1 MQKKNSIH
9 PTLNRK
15 IMAKYIK
22 QEMPNLNGTE
32 EPQVYYRLKTNRNIS
47 SKEFVE
53 RISRN
58 GSAIDRGEMEGF
70 LIRIADG
77 LAEFLGNGYSVTLDG
92 VGTFKAGLGLKRDK
106 EMDSF
111 EEDETKRNARS
122 LQLTNIN
129 FRAEK
134 ALVREAN
141 RRCKLERYG
150 ESRLRKSP
158 YTKEQRL
165 QLALEYLEK
174 NSAMHI
180 ADYMQ
185 LTGLSRTTATL
196 ELKSFRQDPTSG
208 ITFVGRG
215 SNKVYVKTCVTST
228 D

>member
-1 MQKKNSIH
+1 
-9 PTLNRK
+9 
-15 IMAKYIK
+15 MAQYIK

-47 SKEFVE
+47 SKEFVKH
-53 RISRN
+53 ISRN
-58 GSAIDRGEMEGF
+58 DSAVDRGEIEGV

-77 LAEFLGNGYSVTLDG
+77 LAELLGNGYSVTLDG

-122 LQLTNIN
+122 LQLTSIN
-129 FRAEK
+129 YRADK
-134 ALVREAN
+134 TLVREAN

-165 QLALEYLEK
+165 QLALEYLDK
-174 NSAMHI
+174 NSAMRI
-180 ADYMQ
+180 GDYMQ
-185 LTGLSRTTATL
+185 LTGLSRTTATM
-196 ELKSFRQDPTSG
+196 ELKAFRQDPASG

-215 SNKVYVKTCVTST
+215 SQKVYVKASEV
-228 D
+228 

>member
-1 MQKKNSIH
+1 
-9 PTLNRK
+9 
-15 IMAKYIK
+15 MAQYIK

-32 EPQVYYRLKTNRNIS
+32 EPQVYYRLKTNRNIC
-47 SKEFVE
+47 SKEFVKH
-53 RISRN
+53 ISRN
-58 GSAIDRGEMEGF
+58 GSATDRGEIEGI

-77 LAEFLGNGYSVTLDG
+77 LAELLGKGYSVTLDG

-111 EEDETKRNARS
+111 EGDETKRNARS
-122 LQLTNIN
+122 LELTNIN
-129 FRAEK
+129 FRADK
-134 ALVREAN
+134 MLVREAN

-158 YTKEQRL
+158 YSKEQRL
-165 QLALEYLEK
+165 QFALEYLDK
-174 NSAMHI
+174 NGAMHI

-196 ELKSFRQDPTSG
+196 ELKAFRQDPTSG

-215 SNKVYVKTCVTST
+215 SNKVYVKFSGTPT

>member
-1 MQKKNSIH
+1 
-9 PTLNRK
+9 
-15 IMAKYIK
+15 MAQYIK

-47 SKEFVE
+47 SKEFVKH
-53 RISRN
+53 ISRN
-58 GSAIDRGEMEGF
+58 DSAADRGEIEGV

-77 LAEFLGNGYSVTLDG
+77 LAELLGNGYSVTLDG

-122 LQLTNIN
+122 LQLTSIN
-129 FRAEK
+129 YRADK
-134 ALVREAN
+134 TLVREAN

-165 QLALEYLEK
+165 QLALEFLDK
-174 NSAMHI
+174 NSAMRI
-180 ADYMQ
+180 GDYMK
-185 LTGLSRTTATL
+185 LTGLSRTTATM
-196 ELKSFRQDPTSG
+196 ELKAFRQDPASG

-215 SNKVYVKTCVTST
+215 SQKVYVKASEV
-228 D
+228 

>member
-1 MQKKNSIH
+1 
-9 PTLNRK
+9 
-15 IMAKYIK
+15 MAQYIK

-47 SKEFVE
+47 SKEFVKH
-53 RISRN
+53 ISRN
-58 GSAIDRGEMEGF
+58 DSAVDRGEIEGV

-77 LAEFLGNGYSVTLDG
+77 LAELLGNGYSVTLDG

-111 EEDETKRNARS
+111 EDDETKRNARS
-122 LQLTNIN
+122 LQLTSIN
-129 FRAEK
+129 YRADK
-134 ALVREAN
+134 TLVREAN

-165 QLALEYLEK
+165 QLALEFLDK
-174 NSAMHI
+174 NSAMRI
-180 ADYMQ
+180 GDYMK
-185 LTGLSRTTATL
+185 LTGLSRTTATM
-196 ELKSFRQDPTSG
+196 ELKAFRQDPASG

-215 SNKVYVKTCVTST
+215 SQKVYVKASEV
-228 D
+228 

>member
-1 MQKKNSIH
+1 
-9 PTLNRK
+9 
-15 IMAKYIK
+15 MAQYIK

-47 SKEFVE
+47 SKEFVKH
-53 RISRN
+53 ISRN
-58 GSAIDRGEMEGF
+58 DSAADRGEIEGV

-77 LAEFLGNGYSVTLDG
+77 LAELLGNGYSVTLDG

-122 LQLTNIN
+122 LQLTSIN
-129 FRAEK
+129 YRADK
-134 ALVREAN
+134 TLVREAN

-165 QLALEYLEK
+165 QLALEYLDK
-174 NSAMHI
+174 NSAMRI
-180 ADYMQ
+180 GDYVQ
-185 LTGLSRTTATL
+185 LTGLSRTTATM
-196 ELKSFRQDPTSG
+196 ELKAFRQDPASG

-215 SNKVYVKTCVTST
+215 SQKVYVKASEV
-228 D
+228 

>member
-1 MQKKNSIH
+1 
-9 PTLNRK
+9 
-15 IMAKYIK
+15 MAQYIK

-53 RISRN
+53 YISRN
-58 GSAIDRGEMEGF
+58 GSAMDRGEMEGA
-70 LIRIADG
+70 LIRIAGG
-77 LAEFLGNGYSVTLDG
+77 LAEFLGNGHSVTLDG

-129 FRAEK
+129 FRADK
-134 ALVREAN
+134 NLIKEAN
-141 RRCKLERYG
+141 SHCDLERYG

-158 YTKEQRL
+158 YSKEQRL

-174 NSAMHI
+174 NGVMHI
-180 ADYMQ
+180 ADYME

-196 ELKSFRQDPTSG
+196 ELKTFRQDPASG

-215 SNKVYVKTCVTST
+215 SNKVYVKKTAGE
-228 D
+228 

>member
-1 MQKKNSIH
+1 
-9 PTLNRK
+9 
-15 IMAKYIK
+15 MAQYIK

-32 EPQVYYRLKTNRNIS
+32 EPQVYYRLKTNRNIN
-47 SKEFVE
+47 SKEFVKH
-53 RISRN
+53 ISRN
-58 GSAIDRGEMEGF
+58 GSAIDRGEIEGI

-77 LAEFLGNGYSVTLDG
+77 LAELLGNGYSVTLDG

-111 EEDETKRNARS
+111 EGDETKRNARS
-122 LQLTNIN
+122 LQLTNVN
-129 FRAEK
+129 FRADK
-134 ALVREAN
+134 TLVREAN
-141 RRCKLERYG
+141 RQCKLERYG
-150 ESRLRKSP
+150 ESRLCKSP

-215 SNKVYVKTCVTST
+215 SNKVYVKTFGTPT

>member
-1 MQKKNSIH
+1 
-9 PTLNRK
+9 
-15 IMAKYIK
+15 MAQYIK

-47 SKEFVE
+47 SKEFVKH
-53 RISRN
+53 ISRN
-58 GSAIDRGEMEGF
+58 DSAVDRGEIEGV

-77 LAEFLGNGYSVTLDG
+77 LAELLGNGYSVTLDG

-122 LQLTNIN
+122 LQLTGIN
-129 FRAEK
+129 YRADK
-134 ALVREAN
+134 TLVREAN

-165 QLALEYLEK
+165 QLALEFLDK
-174 NSAMHI
+174 NSAMRI
-180 ADYMQ
+180 GDYMQ
-185 LTGLSRTTATL
+185 LTGLSRTTATM
-196 ELKSFRQDPTSG
+196 ELKAFRQDPASG

-215 SNKVYVKTCVTST
+215 SQKVYVKSCGTPT

>member
-1 MQKKNSIH
+1 
-9 PTLNRK
+9 
-15 IMAKYIK
+15 MAQYIK

-47 SKEFVE
+47 SKEFVKH
-53 RISRN
+53 ISRN
-58 GSAIDRGEMEGF
+58 DSAVDRGEIEGV

-77 LAEFLGNGYSVTLDG
+77 LAELLGNGYSVTLDG

-111 EEDETKRNARS
+111 EEDETKRNSRS
-122 LQLTNIN
+122 LQLTSIN
-129 FRAEK
+129 YRADK
-134 ALVREAN
+134 TLVREAN

-165 QLALEYLEK
+165 QLALEYLDK
-174 NSAMHI
+174 NSAMRI
-180 ADYMQ
+180 GDYMQ
-185 LTGLSRTTATL
+185 LTGLSRTTATM
-196 ELKSFRQDPTSG
+196 ELKAFRQDPASG

-215 SNKVYVKTCVTST
+215 SQKVYVKASEV
-228 D
+228 

>member
-1 MQKKNSIH
+1 
-9 PTLNRK
+9 
-15 IMAKYIK
+15 MAQYIK

-47 SKEFVE
+47 SKEFVKH
-53 RISRN
+53 ISRN
-58 GSAIDRGEMEGF
+58 DSAVDRGEIEGV

-77 LAEFLGNGYSVTLDG
+77 LAELLGNGYSVTLDG

-111 EEDETKRNARS
+111 EEDETKRNSRS
-122 LQLTNIN
+122 LQLTSIN
-129 FRAEK
+129 YRADK
-134 ALVREAN
+134 TLVREAN

-165 QLALEYLEK
+165 QLALEYLDK
-174 NSAMHI
+174 NSAMRI
-180 ADYMQ
+180 GDYVQ
-185 LTGLSRTTATL
+185 LTGLSRTTATM
-196 ELKSFRQDPTSG
+196 ELKAFRQDPASG

-215 SNKVYVKTCVTST
+215 SQKVYVKASEV
-228 D
+228 

>member
-1 MQKKNSIH
+1 
-9 PTLNRK
+9 
-15 IMAKYIK
+15 MAQYIK

-47 SKEFVE
+47 SKEFVKH
-53 RISRN
+53 ISRN
-58 GSAIDRGEMEGF
+58 DSAVDRGEIEGV

-77 LAEFLGNGYSVTLDG
+77 LAELLGNGYSVTLDG

-122 LQLTNIN
+122 LQLTSIN
-129 FRAEK
+129 YRADK
-134 ALVREAN
+134 TLVREAN

-150 ESRLRKSP
+150 ESRIRKSP

-165 QLALEYLEK
+165 QLALEFLDK
-174 NSAMHI
+174 NSAMRI
-180 ADYMQ
+180 GDYMK
-185 LTGLSRTTATL
+185 LTGLSRTTATM
-196 ELKSFRQDPTSG
+196 ELKAFRQDPASG

-215 SNKVYVKTCVTST
+215 SQKVYVKASEV
-228 D
+228 

>member
-1 MQKKNSIH
+1 
-9 PTLNRK
+9 
-15 IMAKYIK
+15 MAQYIK

-32 EPQVYYRLKTNRNIS
+32 EPQVYYRLKTNRNIN
-47 SKEFVE
+47 SKEFVKH
-53 RISRN
+53 ISRN
-58 GSAIDRGEMEGF
+58 GSAIDRGEIEGI

-77 LAEFLGNGYSVTLDG
+77 LAELLGNGYSVTLDG

-122 LQLTNIN
+122 LQLTNVN
-129 FRAEK
+129 FRADK
-134 ALVREAN
+134 TLVREAN

-150 ESRLRKSP
+150 ESSLRKSP

-215 SNKVYVKTCVTST
+215 SNKVYVKTCGTPT

>member
-1 MQKKNSIH
+1 
-9 PTLNRK
+9 
-15 IMAKYIK
+15 MAQYIK

-47 SKEFVE
+47 SKEFVKH
-53 RISRN
+53 ISRN
-58 GSAIDRGEMEGF
+58 DSAVDRGEIEGV

-77 LAEFLGNGYSVTLDG
+77 LAELLGNGYSVTLDG

-111 EEDETKRNARS
+111 EEDETKRNSRS
-122 LQLTNIN
+122 LQLTSIN
-129 FRAEK
+129 YRADK
-134 ALVREAN
+134 TLVREAN

-165 QLALEYLEK
+165 QLALEFLDK
-174 NSAMHI
+174 NSAMRI
-180 ADYMQ
+180 GDYMK
-185 LTGLSRTTATL
+185 LTGLSRTTATM
-196 ELKSFRQDPTSG
+196 ELKAFRQDPASG

-215 SNKVYVKTCVTST
+215 SQKVYVKASEV
-228 D
+228 

>member
-1 MQKKNSIH
+1 
-9 PTLNRK
+9 
-15 IMAKYIK
+15 MAQYIK

-47 SKEFVE
+47 SKEFVKH
-53 RISRN
+53 ISRN
-58 GSAIDRGEMEGF
+58 DSAVDRGEIEGV

-77 LAEFLGNGYSVTLDG
+77 LAELLGNGYSVTLDG

-122 LQLTNIN
+122 LQLTSIN
-129 FRAEK
+129 YRADK
-134 ALVREAN
+134 TLVREAN

-165 QLALEYLEK
+165 QLALEFLDK
-174 NSAMHI
+174 NSAMRI
-180 ADYMQ
+180 GDYMK
-185 LTGLSRTTATL
+185 LTGLSRTTATM
-196 ELKSFRQDPTSG
+196 ELKAFRQDPASG

-215 SNKVYVKTCVTST
+215 SQKVYVKASEV
-228 D
+228 

>member
-1 MQKKNSIH
+1 
-9 PTLNRK
+9 
-15 IMAKYIK
+15 MAQYIK

-53 RISRN
+53 YISRN
-58 GSAIDRGEMEGF
+58 GSAMDRGEMEGA
-70 LIRIADG
+70 LIRIAGG
-77 LAEFLGNGYSVTLDG
+77 LAELLGNGHSVTFDG

-129 FRAEK
+129 FRADK
-134 ALVREAN
+134 NLIKEAN
-141 RRCKLERYG
+141 SHCDLERYG

-158 YTKEQRL
+158 YSKEERL
-165 QLALEYLEK
+165 LLALEYLEK
-174 NSAMHI
+174 NGVMHI
-180 ADYMQ
+180 ADYMK

-196 ELKSFRQDPTSG
+196 ELKVFRQDSASG

-215 SNKVYVKTCVTST
+215 SNKVYVKKTVGE
-228 D
+228 